1 VLRIRRKQPS
11 NLRWVYD
18 TLTHVKDYP
27 LCTLRSIPAGL
38 AEMGYF
44 TRKGKLLSAAQ
55 VKRLLE
61 AKADFR
67 TE

>member
-1 VLRIRRKQPS
+1 M
-11 NLRWVYD
+11 
-18 TLTHVKDYP
+18 THVKDYR
-27 LCTLRSIPAGL
+27 LCTLRSIAARL

-61 AKADFR
+61 AKAGFR